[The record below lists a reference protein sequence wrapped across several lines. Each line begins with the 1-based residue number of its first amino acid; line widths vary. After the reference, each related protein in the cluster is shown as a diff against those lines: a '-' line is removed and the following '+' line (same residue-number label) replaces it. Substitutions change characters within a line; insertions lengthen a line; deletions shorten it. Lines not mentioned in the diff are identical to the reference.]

1 MSESSKEHRP
11 DVQHELSRLK
21 DFQRRTVDLVFDR
34 LYGPQSRTRRFLVAD
49 EVGLG
54 KTLVARGVVVKAI
67 DHLWDSVKR
76 IDIVYLCSNSDIA
89 RQNVSRLT
97 PKGVGHVPESP
108 RITLLPLTTRDM
120 GKRKVN
126 VIPLTPGTSLKVSGN
141 LGTKLER
148 ALIVRMLEGP
158 WRLDLTQ
165 ACRVFCGNAGL
176 RAFRGL
182 VTGFDTWYTVD
193 QALADG
199 FVEYLNRVCEDEKA
213 SGKPSLRDRLK
224 KLLAAARDDSRLP
237 RDLVDEQRKVI
248 GELRQRLGQSCIKSL
263 EPDLIIL
270 DEFQRFKD
278 LLSGD
283 GPEQEM
289 AKQLFDYEEGDT
301 KARVLLLSAT
311 PYKMFTVED
320 EAGGEDHYQDFVA
333 TARFL
338 LQEQSGSADELAQ
351 LLKQYRTALF
361 RVPQDGVTPLE
372 RIRTRLEEI
381 LRSVMVRTERLAV
394 TPDRSGMLIER
405 PIEALN
411 IEPRDVIGYVEAQRL
426 AAAVDHPDVLE
437 YWKAAPWLLNFMEGY
452 KLSDRFK
459 ELIESDGDKPALRDA
474 VQSARHT
481 LLDWTD
487 VERYG
492 RLDAAHGRLRWLIR
506 HVLGSEQW
514 RLLWLPPT
522 VPYYRLSPS
531 LQSAAASTSSKTLV
545 FSAWK
550 VVPRVVASV
559 LSHEAE
565 RHLYRALEGDQADLR
580 GVEKRFDGLL
590 KITRRDG
597 VVAGLTTLSTLY
609 PCRWLAEECD
619 PLAIVADLRARGNA
633 EPDVADVVAEAE
645 RRIAPVVQRLTEG
658 VATRSAPDESWYWAL
673 PLLLDLEAYADETRS
688 WLDADVVA
696 HWAEGGKARRKVLRI
711 DDDADE
717 AAGAQDDEPS
727 AEDHRSWDDLTARLR
742 SVMDGDRPSGVP
754 PKDLVHAL
762 ALIAIGGAAT
772 AALRTLTRVI
782 GVTENLSAARSAA
795 ARIGAGFRTLF
806 NQPDSTAAVRLS
818 SPHEDYWKQ
827 CLDYAAGLGVQAM
840 LDEYAHLLESEL
852 GLQGRDEALRAER
865 IAERLAAVVGLR
877 RALIGVQHIHVKNGA
892 VQRDGKRIRS
902 RFAMRFGEEKRD
914 EASDANIRAD
924 DVRNAF
930 NSPFAPFVLATTSVG
945 QEGLD
950 FHFYCHSVVHWNLPP
965 NPVDLEQR
973 EGRVHRFKGLA
984 VRKNVAREHAGAAV
998 GAENGDPWAAIF
1010 DRAKAGRE
1018 ASESDLLPYWV
1029 YPLADGARIERYVP
1043 TLPLSR
1049 DVDRFRSLRHA
1060 LAMYRMVFGQPR
1072 QEELVDYLRQVLA
1085 PEEVER
1091 VREAVRVS
1099 LEP

>member
-1 MSESSKEHRP
+1 MSGTVRDQRP
-11 DVQHELSRLK
+11 DVDHELSRLK

-34 LYGPQSRTRRFLVAD
+34 LYGASSKTRRFLVAD

-67 DHLWDSVKR
+67 DHLWKSVKR

-108 RITLLPLTTRDM
+108 RITLLPLSTRDM
-120 GKRKVN
+120 GSRKVN

-141 LGTKLER
+141 LGTRLER
-148 ALIVRMLEGP
+148 ALIVRMLAGP
-158 WRLDLTQ
+158 WKLDLTQ

-176 RAFRGL
+176 RNFKVL
-182 VTGFDTWYTVD
+182 VNHFDTWYTVD

-199 FVEYLNRVCEDEKA
+199 FVEYLNRACEADRA
-213 SGKPSLRDRLK
+213 AGRPSVRDRLR
-224 KLLAAARDDSRLP
+224 KLLSSAKVDGKLGREHA
-237 RDLVDEQRKVI
+237 DEQRKVI

-278 LLSGD
+278 LLSGE

-289 AKQLFDYEEGDT
+289 AKQLFDYEEGDS

-311 PYKMFTVED
+311 PYKMFTTED
-320 EAGGEDHYQDFVA
+320 EAGGENHYQDFVD

-338 LQEQSGSADELAQ
+338 LQEQPGSADELSG

-361 RVPQDGVTPLE
+361 RVPQDGVAPLE
-372 RIRTRLEEI
+372 RVRARLEEI

-394 TPDRSGMLIER
+394 TPDRSGMLSER

-411 IEPRDVIGYVEAQRL
+411 LEPRDIIGYVESQRL
-426 AAAVDHPDVLE
+426 AAETGHPDVLE

-459 ELIESDGDKPALRDA
+459 DMVEADGRRAELRNA
-474 VQSARHT
+474 VGAARHA
-481 LLDWTD
+481 LLDWKD
-487 VERYG
+487 VESYG
-492 RLDAAHGRLRWLIR
+492 KLDPAHGRLRWLVR
-506 HVLGSEQW
+506 HVLGGEQW
-514 RLLWLPPT
+514 RLLWIPPT
-522 VPYYRLSPS
+522 LPYYRLGDSFRA
-531 LQSAAASTSSKTLV
+531 LAAAAPSKTLV
-545 FSAWK
+545 FSAWR

-565 RHLYRALEGDQADLR
+565 RMLYRALEGDRADLF
-580 GVEKRFDGLL
+580 GIEKRLDGLL
-590 KITRRDG
+590 KITRREG
-597 VVAGLTTLSTLY
+597 QVAGLTTLTTLY
-609 PCRWLAEECD
+609 PCRWLAENCD
-619 PLAIVADLRARGNA
+619 PLDIVTGLRAKSGALPELA
-633 EPDVADVVAEAE
+633 EVVVEAE
-645 RRIAPVVQRLTEG
+645 RRIAPMVERLTAG
-658 VATRSAPDESWYWAL
+658 VATRTAPDESWYWVL
-673 PLLLDLEAYADETRS
+673 PLLLDLEAYPDDTRT
-688 WLDADVVA
+688 WLASDVVA
-696 HWAEGGKARRKVLRI
+696 HWSEGGKSKRMTQRLAELEE
-711 DDDADE
+711 DDDAPADDE
-717 AAGAQDDEPS
+717 AP
-727 AEDHRSWDDLTARLR
+727 AEDHRSWDDLTARLAK
-742 SVMDGDRPSGVP
+742 VLDGDRPTGVP

-762 ALIAIGGAAT
+762 ALMAIGGAAT
-772 AALRTLTRVI
+772 SALRTLNRVI
-782 GVTENLSAARSAA
+782 GVTDDSAVARSAA
-795 ARIGAGFRTLF
+795 ARVGAGFRTLY

-827 CLDYAAGLGVQAM
+827 CLDYGAGLGIQSM

-852 GLQGRDEALRAER
+852 GLQGREESERADR
-865 IAERLAAVVGLR
+865 IAERLASVVGLR
-877 RALIGVQHIHVKNGA
+877 RAQIGVQHIHVAGGA
-892 VQRDGKRIRS
+892 VKREGRRFRS
-902 RFAMRFGEEKRD
+902 RFAMRFGEERRD
-914 EASDANIRAD
+914 DTTDTNIRAD

-984 VRKNVAREHAGAAV
+984 VRKNVAQRHSAALV
-998 GAENGDPWAAIF
+998 GNGIRDPWAAIF
-1010 DRAKAGRE
+1010 ENARDARAK
-1018 ASESDLLPYWV
+1018 SESDLLPYWV
-1029 YPLADGARIERYVP
+1029 YPLEGGARIERYVP